1 VRISSGFWQQ
11 RIEVNKM
18 EYLIVIGI
26 LAMVA
31 LYAAIIA
38 GCLGQPEW

>member
-1 VRISSGFWQQ
+1 
-11 RIEVNKM
+11 M